1 MPRLSAETWSRRRRH
16 VLESAWSCFS
26 RDGFHAT
33 SMDQVIE
40 ASGMSSSAVYRYFR
54 SKDELIDATVDE
66 ALADSEALFGSLLDD
81 DPLPGPPAVVER
93 LVEAVHSPSGQPL
106 GLSPLA
112 VHTWVAAAAP

>member
-54 SKDELIDATVDE
+54 SKDELIDATVAE
-66 ALADSEALFGSLLDD
+66 ALAASEALFGSLLDD

-93 LVEAVHSPSGQPL
+93 LVEVVQSRTDQPFD
-106 GLSPLA
+106 LSRLA
-112 VHTWVAAAAP
+112 MQAWTE